1 MTMAFCEARC
11 RQVHFVEGRVR
22 GSVESQGIIGM
33 SGPRDMNQAE
43 QTLNLEIRC
52 RRTKATYC
60 GQRGERTS
68 KYTFAITILDP
79 RARFSP
85 SFAGRGTPLVD
96 RNSPCP
102 MPGICIYQ
110 ILIVRETECLRGRQ
124 PSYKIFRPFESEWPM
139 KESVGHKESTE
150 LRSRGTMRPLDGK
163 MIVRERQRERES
175 RQYIDFSL

>member
-1 MTMAFCEARC
+1 
-11 RQVHFVEGRVR
+11 
-22 GSVESQGIIGM
+22 M

-85 SFAGRGTPLVD
+85 SWGEGRGKKAPLVD
-96 RNSPCP
+96 RNSSPP
-102 MPGICIYQ
+102 MPEYA
-110 ILIVRETECLRGRQ
+110 
-124 PSYKIFRPFESEWPM
+124 
-139 KESVGHKESTE
+139 
-150 LRSRGTMRPLDGK
+150 
-163 MIVRERQRERES
+163 
-175 RQYIDFSL
+175 YIPNIDSARD